1 MEIYLRDQA
10 KKIFYSRDIP
20 IESMGVFNSNTDE
33 WVYWYKDEKI
43 YDTGFADTE
52 AEALQ
57 KAKARITLIDTIKNN
72 EILREL

>member
-1 MEIYLRDQA
+1 MEFYLREQA
-10 KKIFYSRDIP
+10 KRLFYSRDIP
-20 IESMGVFNSNTDE
+20 INSIGVFQSHVGEWLYWSCDE
-33 WVYWYKDEKI
+33 HV

-57 KAKARITLIDTIKNN
+57 KAKARIKLIDTIKNN